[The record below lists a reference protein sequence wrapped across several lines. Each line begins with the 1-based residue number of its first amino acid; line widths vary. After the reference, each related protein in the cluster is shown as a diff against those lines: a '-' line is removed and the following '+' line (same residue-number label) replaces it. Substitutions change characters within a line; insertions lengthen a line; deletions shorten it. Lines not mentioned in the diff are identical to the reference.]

1 MQIGSLMAHLCWKN
15 YEISRKFGKIIL
27 RGLNN
32 VKLSLLRPYL
42 AYMES
47 YLTIKD
53 EYQTQRLEWL
63 LGIPDWN
70 LLNNKLGS
78 YTKVGMSHIKYID
91 DAVITYLS
99 PLPKKKSNVKESV
112 L

>member
-1 MQIGSLMAHLCWKN
+1 MILGKDLKLLTLDEKKSKEFYKFIIDNNTTSEMQIGSLMAHLCWKN

-53 EYQTQRLEWL
+53 EY
-63 LGIPDWN
+63 
-70 LLNNKLGS
+70 
-78 YTKVGMSHIKYID
+78 
-91 DAVITYLS
+91 
-99 PLPKKKSNVKESV
+99 
-112 L
+112 